1 MTLNSK
7 KIIENYVNWLKD
19 NLKFK
24 DIAENLVK
32 IQTPFVDNHNDYIV
46 IYIKKKDEEYILTD
60 DGRTLFDLQSSGVS
74 LTQNRIKQL
83 NEFVNAQGVFYDE
96 KTENIFIKTSWEY
109 LPQKKNDLI
118 QAIINVGDMFLTAQA
133 NVKNLFY
140 EEVAS
145 YFQSKNIAFS
155 PNVYLDGGGGVKHK
169 IDFIIG
175 KVRKSP
181 QLVRAINSP
190 NKTIFEVELF
200 KYIDISKHNV
210 LYEKSEK
217 IIFINDTEKE
227 VRKEHLNMIKSHGI
241 IPILWSERDT
251 TQYFSEEENGN

>member
-7 KIIENYVNWLKD
+7 KIIDRYINWLKD

-24 DIAENLVK
+24 DISDDLVK
-32 IQTPFVDNHNDYIV
+32 IQTPFVDSHNDYIV
-46 IYIKKKDEEYILTD
+46 IYIKKNKEEYILTD

-74 LTQNRIKQL
+74 LTQNREKQL
-83 NEFVNAQGVFYDE
+83 KEFVVAQGVNYDE
-96 KTENIFIKTSWEY
+96 KTENIFVITSWES

-140 EEVAS
+140 EEVAL
-145 YFQSKNIAFS
+145 YFQNKNIAFS
-155 PNVYLDGGGGVKHK
+155 PNVYLEGGGGVKHK

-175 KVRKSP
+175 RVHKMP
-181 QLVRAINSP
+181 QLIRAVNTPS
-190 NKTIFEVELF
+190 KTIFEVELF
-200 KYIDISKHNV
+200 KYIDIAKHNTQ
-210 LYEKSEK
+210 YEKSEK

-227 VRKEHLNMIKSHGI
+227 VKKEYIDLIKSHGI
-241 IPILWSERDT
+241 TPVLWSNRET
-251 TQYFSEEENGN
+251 TQIFSEAVA